1 MSSGPRPEKWI
12 RPDYGSGG
20 IVNLMASIAD
30 RFGRPTGHRHL
41 ALLPPQRLSC
51 YKKIV
56 LVVLDGLGWEFL
68 LRQGSRGFLQRN
80 LSGRMTS
87 VFPSTTASAVATF
100 ATGATPSEHGVSGWF
115 THLRELGS
123 VSKILFSGPRH
134 GGGTYPGA
142 GLPMDLLLTAPPLFP
157 FLKARSFV
165 VTPKEIAAGDFAK
178 ATSRGA
184 VMLGYQS
191 LPGFC
196 LGIGRALE
204 ASDGPIYVS
213 AYWPE
218 LDSICHHHGVDSRQA
233 REHFLELDAA
243 TESLVKR
250 YSRGDTMFLFT
261 ADHGLTATPAE
272 RFIDLGRHP
281 ALSECLSLPLCGEPR
296 LAYCYVHHD
305 RAAFFKKYV
314 TGRLGRAC
322 RLYPRRRLLEEG
334 YYGPGPAPDFFHHR
348 IGDFILAMKQGWSI
362 RDFLHGE
369 EKVLLSAGH
378 GGMTPEEML
387 VPLVVAA

>member
-1 MSSGPRPEKWI
+1 LSSGPRQEKWV
-12 RPDYGSGG
+12 RPDYGGGG
-20 IVNLMASIAD
+20 IVNLMSSIAA
-30 RFGRPTGHRHL
+30 RFGGRTGHRPL
-41 ALLPPQRLSC
+41 ALLPPHRLSC

-68 LRQGSRGFLQRN
+68 ARQGGRGFLRGS
-80 LSGRMTS
+80 LAGRMTS

-100 ATGATPSEHGVSGWF
+100 ATGAAPSEHGVSGWF

-157 FLKARSFV
+157 SLMAKSFV
-165 VTPKEIAAGDFAK
+165 VTPNEIAAGDFAK

-184 VMLGYQS
+184 IMLGYQS

-196 LGIGRALE
+196 LGISRALE
-204 ASDGPIYVS
+204 AGDGPTYVS

-218 LDSICHHHGVDSRQA
+218 LDSVCHHHGVDSRQA

-243 TESLVKR
+243 LGRLFKKNA
-250 YSRGDTMFLFT
+250 RGETLFLFT
-261 ADHGLTATPAE
+261 ADHGLADTPAQ
-272 RFIDLGRHP
+272 RFVDLGRHP

-296 LAYCYVHHD
+296 LAYCYVHPD

-314 TGRLGRAC
+314 AGRLGRAC
-322 RLYPRRRLLEEG
+322 RLYTRRRLLEGG
-334 YYGPGPAPDFFHHR
+334 YYGPGPATALFSHR
-348 IGDFILAMKQGWSI
+348 IGDFILAMHQGWSI
-362 RDFLHGE
+362 RDFLPSE
-369 EKVLLSAGH
+369 NRVRLSAGH

-387 VPLVVAA
+387 VPLVVAG

>member
-1 MSSGPRPEKWI
+1 MSPGLSPEKWV
-12 RPDYGSGG
+12 RPDYGGGG
-20 IVNLMASIAD
+20 IVNLMTSIAA
-30 RFGRPTGHRHL
+30 RFGHRTSYRPQ
-41 ALLPPQRLSC
+41 ALLPPQQIIY

-68 LRQGSRGFLQRN
+68 VRQGGRGFLR
-80 LSGRMTS
+80 GRLAGQMTS

-100 ATGATPSEHGVSGWF
+100 ATGAAPSEHGVSGWF

-142 GLPMDLLLTAPPLFP
+142 GVSMDLLLKVSPLFP
-157 FLKARSFV
+157 YLKAKCFV
-165 VTPKEIAAGDFAK
+165 VTPNEIAAGDFVK
-178 ATSRGA
+178 ASSRGA
-184 VMLGYQS
+184 VVLGYQS

-196 LGIGRALE
+196 LGISRALE
-204 ASDGPIYVS
+204 AGDGPTFVS

-218 LDSICHHHGVDSRQA
+218 LDSVCHYHGVDSRQS
-233 REHFLELDAA
+233 REHFMELEGAM
-243 TESLVKR
+243 ERLVR
-250 YSRGDTMFLFT
+250 RHAGGQTLFLFT
-261 ADHGLTATPAE
+261 ADHGLTDTPAQ

-281 ALSECLSLPLCGEPR
+281 ELSACLSLPLCGEPR

-305 RAAFFKKYV
+305 RAVSFKKFIAV
-314 TGRLGRAC
+314 HLGRAC
-322 RLYPRRRLLEEG
+322 RLFPRRRLLEGG
-334 YYGPGPAPDFFHHR
+334 YYGPVPAPAFFSHR
-348 IGDFILAMKQGWSI
+348 VGDFILAMKRGWSL
-362 RDFLHGE
+362 RDFLPGE
-369 EKVLLSAGH
+369 DKVRLSAGH